1 MAEVSNPAYRARVR
15 RDFDRLA
22 ELPDSRWNHN
32 ARYEAFLL
40 KNLPGDCQNVL
51 DVGCGKGDFCAK
63 LARVAA
69 SVTGIDLAPNM
80 VRVAR
85 QTHATLPNA
94 SFECADYL
102 TRAVE
107 PGRWDAIVSVA
118 TLHHLDLRAFLQ
130 KVTVEL
136 RPGGRLL
143 LLDLY
148 QQAGFFERSTNL
160 LAVPLNL
167 LGRLWVTGQL
177 RPPVALRRAWD
188 EHGASDEYLTTATLR
203 RIFGEMLPGARF
215 RRHLF
220 WRYSLIWQKP

>member
-1 MAEVSNPAYRARVR
+1 MAELSDPDYQARVR

-40 KNLPGDCQNVL
+40 KNLPEGCQNVL

-63 LARVAA
+63 LARVVPR
-69 SVTGIDLAPNM
+69 VTGIDLAPNM
-80 VRVAR
+80 VEVAR
-85 QTHATLPNA
+85 QRYASLPSLA
-94 SFECADYL
+94 FECTNYL
-102 TRAVE
+102 TRPIE
-107 PGRWDAIVSVA
+107 PERWDAVVSVA
-118 TLHHLDLRAFLQ
+118 TVHHLDLQVFLQ
-130 KVTVEL
+130 KVKLEL

-148 QQAGFFERSTNL
+148 RQTGFFEKSTNL

-167 LGRLWVTGQL
+167 LGRLWFTGRL
-177 RPPVALRRAWD
+177 RPPAALRRAWD
-188 EHGASDEYLTTATLR
+188 EHGASDEYLTTATLQ
-203 RIFGEMLPGARF
+203 RIFGEMLPGAWF

-220 WRYSLIWQKP
+220 WRYSLVWQKP